1 VRHTCHVKSRALG
14 IYLKHL
20 DHDLFMHMFVSHAC
34 GGGPRTLTHA
44 ITTEIPIRSPA
55 WSITFDGACERGL
68 IKGGF
73 ILVHVSAN
81 IMVRLRTKVWAHVCT
96 RVLIVQVVNL
106 RFFDLR
112 RCHMKGVHWVF
123 KTSHNTSVHMLGQ
136 HGGGGCPRT
145 PPPSHNY

>member
-1 VRHTCHVKSRALG
+1 MTFSCICLC
-14 IYLKHL
+14 L
-20 DHDLFMHMFVSHAC
+20 MHAEVVLVHSLMRLPPTHPFVA
-34 GGGPRTLTHA
+34 PT
-44 ITTEIPIRSPA
+44 
-55 WSITFDGACERGL
+55 WSITFDGARERGL

-81 IMVRLRTKVWAHVCT
+81 IMVRLRMKVWAHVCM

-145 PPPSHNY
+145 PPLAQLLVSHMWPRVLLYCNERG